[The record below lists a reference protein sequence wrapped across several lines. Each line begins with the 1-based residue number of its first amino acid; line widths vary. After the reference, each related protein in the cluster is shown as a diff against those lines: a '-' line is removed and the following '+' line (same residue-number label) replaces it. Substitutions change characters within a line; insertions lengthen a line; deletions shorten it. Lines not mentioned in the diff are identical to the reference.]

1 MTRTVMHWRR
11 PSDLEPVHS
20 PSIEDYQFQV
30 DVENFQRAV
39 IDESSRRLVV
49 LDISAEWCAP
59 CKFIL
64 PILNKVVSEFDGKF
78 LLATLDVDEGENM
91 KIAGRYQVKGFPTL
105 IAFTGAEE
113 QERCHGNQSLQF
125 IRNLISRNLF

>member
-1 MTRTVMHWRR
+1 MHETQQI
-11 PSDLEPVHS
+11 SFAHFES
-20 PSIEDYQFQV
+20 QV
-30 DVENFQRAV
+30 LS
-39 IDESSRRLVV
+39 ESHRRLVI